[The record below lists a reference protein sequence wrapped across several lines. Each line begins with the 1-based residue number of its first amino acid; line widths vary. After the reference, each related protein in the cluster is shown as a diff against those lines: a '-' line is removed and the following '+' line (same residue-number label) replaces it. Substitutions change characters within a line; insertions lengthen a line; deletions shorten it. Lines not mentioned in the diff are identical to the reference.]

1 MKRKKMFKSTQFLT
15 VTFKIDMY
23 LKKTIILATKF
34 LPTCKHVFQTYISN
48 VSKPRGHISVGNVF
62 FLFFNYIYLKRF
74 P

>member
-1 MKRKKMFKSTQFLT
+1 MFKSTQFLT
-15 VTFKIDMY
+15 VTLKIDMC

-34 LPTCKHVFQTYISN
+34 LPTN

-62 FLFFNYIYLKRF
+62 FFFFNYIYLKRF

>member
-1 MKRKKMFKSTQFLT
+1 MFKSTQFLT

-34 LPTCKHVFQTYISN
+34 LPTCKHVFQTYLN
-48 VSKPRGHISVGNVF
+48 QEVTLVLVMFF

>member
-1 MKRKKMFKSTQFLT
+1 MKRKKNVQINSVFDRY
-15 VTFKIDMY
+15 FKIRY
-23 LKKTIILATKF
+23 VFKKTIILATKF
-34 LPTCKHVFQTYISN
+34 LPTN

>member
-34 LPTCKHVFQTYISN
+34 LPTN

-62 FLFFNYIYLKRF
+62 FCFLIISI
-74 P
+74 